1 MTPPDTTPTTPKPTL
16 FLSYASEDREAARR
30 LRDVLAA
37 AGLDVWYDESELGG
51 GDAWDAKI
59 RRQIRECDYFMP
71 VISANTE
78 RRKEG
83 YFRREWRLAVERTLD
98 MADDVMFLLP
108 VCIDGTTE
116 NNARVPEKFFAVQ
129 WLRATGGAATPALE
143 SLARRLATGEHLAP
157 LPPRGRTEPPISRAT
172 TPTAPATPSA
182 HGTPPRSA
190 DGSHGSTPAEAD
202 HDGPPPM
209 PPFPKHEGERLGE
222 QLKFLAEVLW
232 WIITA
237 AWLLFRRA
245 PKWIRI
251 IVILWLVFSLFSLCS
266 RREPSQPR
274 SKPAAENSSPQK
286 AERKTKSTFTAADL
300 AAAQKALK
308 ESGLP
313 AGLAEL
319 GNEVAKR
326 LTAEIRDSDATD
338 KQIVAVPFGSGI
350 TDPADAKFLADV
362 FTPLWGRLSIG
373 RPGETALIATPLP
386 APSNEALA
394 ALGKKLDAGFVLG
407 ARVLRVPA
415 PTAPA
420 TPPAEP
426 TPDAPPAEA
435 TLEVVL
441 LRGEDGSVVW
451 SQIFAIKDS
460 DPAALA
466 AQIADAV
473 LKAAPAK

>member
-1 MTPPDTTPTTPKPTL
+1 MTPPDTASSTPKPTL
-16 FLSYASEDREAARR
+16 FISYASEDREAARR
-30 LRDVLAA
+30 LRDTLAA
-37 AGLDVWYDESELGG
+37 AGLDVWYDENELGG

-83 YFRREWRLAVERTLD
+83 YFRREWRLATERTLD

-129 WLRATGGAATPALE
+129 WLHATGGAATPALE
-143 SLARRLATGEHLAP
+143 NLARRLATGEHLAP
-157 LPPRGRTEPPISRAT
+157 LPPRGRTEPPISR
-172 TPTAPATPSA
+172 TASAGAAPRPAPDA
-182 HGTPPRSA
+182 VP
-190 DGSHGSTPAEAD
+190 

-209 PPFPKHEGERLGE
+209 PPFPQHSEKGLGPL
-222 QLKFLAEVLW
+222 LKFFAEVLW

-237 AWLLFRRA
+237 AVLLFRRA
-245 PKWIRI
+245 PKWVRALV
-251 IVILWLVFSLFSLCS
+251 IVWLVFSLFSVCS
-266 RREPSQPR
+266 RRESTRSPEKTIPEKTASEKTEKKAKPS
-274 SKPAAENSSPQK
+274 
-286 AERKTKSTFTAADL
+286 FTTADL

-326 LTAEIRDSDATD
+326 LAAEIRNSDAAD
-338 KQIVAVPFGSGI
+338 KQIVAVPFASGV
-350 TDPADAKFLADV
+350 TDAADAKFLAEV
-362 FTPLWGRLSIG
+362 FTPLWGRLSIERAG
-373 RPGETALIATPLP
+373 NTALIATPLP

-394 ALGKKLDAGFVLG
+394 ALGKKLDATFVLG
-407 ARVLRVPA
+407 ARLVRAPAPNVPPTAEAA

-420 TPPAEP
+420 TP
-426 TPDAPPAEA
+426 TTDAM
-435 TLEVVL
+435 LEVSL
-441 LRGEDGSVVW
+441 LRGEDGAVAW
-451 SQIFAIKDS
+451 SQSFPLKDS
-460 DPAALA
+460 VPATLA
-466 AQIADAV
+466 TQIADAV
-473 LKAAPAK
+473 LQAAPAK

>member
-1 MTPPDTTPTTPKPTL
+1 VTPPDTIAPTPKPTL

-30 LRDVLAA
+30 LRDTLAA
-37 AGLDVWYDESELGG
+37 AGLDVWYDENELGG

-116 NNARVPEKFFAVQ
+116 NNARVPEKFFTVQ
-129 WLRATGGAATPALE
+129 WLRANGGAATPALE
-143 SLARRLATGEHLAP
+143 NLARRLATGEHLAP
-157 LPPRGRTEPPISRAT
+157 LPPRGRTEPPISRST
-172 TPTAPATPSA
+172 TPTGAS
-182 HGTPPRSA
+182 TPPPPA
-190 DGSHGSTPAEAD
+190 DAPHASSRAD
-202 HDGPPPM
+202 SSHDGPPPM
-209 PPFPKHEGERLGE
+209 PPFPRSEGENLG
-222 QLKFLAEVLW
+222 QLLKFFAEVLW

-237 AWLLFRRA
+237 AVLLFRRA
-245 PKWIRI
+245 PKWVRAL
-251 IVILWLVFSLFSLCS
+251 VILWLVFSLFSMCTRSNSS
-266 RREPSQPR
+266 RPAEKTASE
-274 SKPAAENSSPQK
+274 KIAAEKTEKKAKSS
-286 AERKTKSTFTAADL
+286 FTAADL

-326 LTAEIRDSDATD
+326 LAAEIRNSDAAD
-338 KQIVAVPFGSGI
+338 KQIVAVPFASGV
-350 TDPADAKFLADV
+350 TDAADAKFLADV
-362 FTPLWGRLSIG
+362 FTPLWGRLAIE
-373 RPGETALIATPLP
+373 RPGDTALIATPLP

-394 ALGKKLDAGFVLG
+394 ALGKKLDATFVLG
-407 ARVLRVPA
+407 ARLVRTSAPIAPTTTEPAPIVPA
-415 PTAPA
+415 T
-420 TPPAEP
+420 
-426 TPDAPPAEA
+426 DAA
-435 TLEVVL
+435 LEIVL
-441 LRGEDGSVVW
+441 LHGEDGHIAW
-451 SQIFAIKDS
+451 SQSFPVKDA
-460 DPAALA
+460 DPTALA
-466 AQIADAV
+466 TQIADAV

>member
-1 MTPPDTTPTTPKPTL
+1 VTPPDTTIPTPKPTL
-16 FLSYASEDREAARR
+16 FISYASEDREAARR
-30 LRDVLAA
+30 LRDTLAA
-37 AGLDVWYDESELGG
+37 AGLDVWYDENELGG

-116 NNARVPEKFFAVQ
+116 NNARVPEKFFTVQ
-129 WLRATGGAATPALE
+129 WLRASGGAATPALE
-143 SLARRLATGEHLAP
+143 NLARRLATGEHLAP
-157 LPPRGRTEPPISRAT
+157 LPPRGRTEPPISRAGS
-172 TPTAPATPSA
+172 PTS
-182 HGTPPRSA
+182 
-190 DGSHGSTPAEAD
+190 GSTPPVHGAPPSPAREAAP

-209 PPFPKHEGERLGE
+209 PPFPQHTDTGLGPL
-222 QLKFLAEVLW
+222 LKFFAEVIW

-237 AWLLFRRA
+237 AVLLFRRA
-245 PKWIRI
+245 PKWLRA

-266 RREPSQPR
+266 RNSPPPR
-274 SKPAAENSSPQK
+274 STEKPAAEKSASEK
-286 AERKTKSTFTAADL
+286 TEKKTKSSFTATDL

-313 AGLAEL
+313 AGFAEL
-319 GNEVAKR
+319 GNEMVKR
-326 LTAEIRDSDATD
+326 LAAEIKNSDAAD
-338 KQIVAVPFGSGI
+338 KQIVAVPFASGV
-350 TDPADAKFLADV
+350 TDAADAKFLADV
-362 FTPLWGRLSIG
+362 FTPLWGRLSIE
-373 RPGETALIATPLP
+373 RAGETALIATPLP

-394 ALGKKLDAGFVLG
+394 ALGQKLDATYVLG
-407 ARVLRVPA
+407 ARLVRSTA
-415 PTAPA
+415 PTAP
-420 TPPAEP
+420 TTTEP
-426 TPDAPPAEA
+426 TPAAPATDAS
-435 TLEVVL
+435 LEIVL
-441 LRGEDGSVVW
+441 LRGEDGSVAW
-451 SQIFAIKDS
+451 SQSFPVMDS

>member
-1 MTPPDTTPTTPKPTL
+1 MTPPDTASSTPKPTL
-16 FLSYASEDREAARR
+16 FISYASEDREAARR
-30 LRDVLAA
+30 LRDTLAA
-37 AGLDVWYDESELGG
+37 AGLDVWYDENELGG

-83 YFRREWRLAVERTLD
+83 YFRREWRLATERTLD

-129 WLRATGGAATPALE
+129 WLHATGGAATPALE
-143 SLARRLATGEHLAP
+143 NLARRLATGEHLAP
-157 LPPRGRTEPPISRAT
+157 LPPRGRTEPPISR
-172 TPTAPATPSA
+172 TASAGAAPRPAPDA
-182 HGTPPRSA
+182 VP
-190 DGSHGSTPAEAD
+190 

-209 PPFPKHEGERLGE
+209 PPFPQHSEKGLGPL
-222 QLKFLAEVLW
+222 LKFFAEVLW

-237 AWLLFRRA
+237 AVLLFRRA
-245 PKWIRI
+245 PKWVRALV
-251 IVILWLVFSLFSLCS
+251 IVWLVFSLFSVCS
-266 RREPSQPR
+266 RRESTRSPEKTIPEKTASEKTEKKAKPS
-274 SKPAAENSSPQK
+274 
-286 AERKTKSTFTAADL
+286 FTSADL

-326 LTAEIRDSDATD
+326 LAAEIRNSDAAD
-338 KQIVAVPFGSGI
+338 KQIVAVPFASGV
-350 TDPADAKFLADV
+350 TDAADAKFLAEV
-362 FTPLWGRLSIG
+362 FTPLWGRLSIERAG
-373 RPGETALIATPLP
+373 NTALIATPLP

-394 ALGKKLDAGFVLG
+394 ALGKKLDATFVLG
-407 ARVLRVPA
+407 ARLVRAPAPNVPPTAEAA

-420 TPPAEP
+420 TP
-426 TPDAPPAEA
+426 TTDAM
-435 TLEVVL
+435 LEVSL
-441 LRGEDGSVVW
+441 LRGEDGAVAW
-451 SQIFAIKDS
+451 SQSFPLKDS
-460 DPAALA
+460 APATLA
-466 AQIADAV
+466 TQIADAV
-473 LKAAPAK
+473 LQAAPAK

>member
-1 MTPPDTTPTTPKPTL
+1 MTPPDTAPATPKPTL
-16 FLSYASEDREAARR
+16 FISYASEDREAARR
-30 LRDVLAA
+30 LRDTLAA

-143 SLARRLATGEHLAP
+143 NLARRLATGEHLAP
-157 LPPRGRTEPPISRAT
+157 LPPRGRTEPPISRAH
-172 TPTAPATPSA
+172 PPAAGAPPPPV
-182 HGTPPRSA
+182 HGTPPPP
-190 DGSHGSTPAEAD
+190 SHDAAPP
-202 HDGPPPM
+202 DGPPPM
-209 PPFPKHEGERLGE
+209 PPFPQHEGEKLGD
-222 QLKFLAEVLW
+222 QLRFLAEVLW

-245 PKWIRI
+245 PKWVRALV
-251 IVILWLVFSLFSLCS
+251 IVWLIFSLFSMCTRDRSS
-266 RREPSQPR
+266 RSAD
-274 SKPAAENSSPQK
+274 KPAPEKSSSEKVEKK
-286 AERKTKSTFTAADL
+286 AKSSFTTADL

-326 LTAEIRDSDATD
+326 LTAEIRNSDAAD
-338 KQIVAVPFGSGI
+338 KQIVAVPFASGV
-350 TDPADAKFLADV
+350 TDATEAKFLADV
-362 FTPLWGRLSIG
+362 FTPLWGRLAIARAG
-373 RPGETALIATPLP
+373 DTALIATPLP

-394 ALGKKLDAGFVLG
+394 ALGKKLDATFVLG
-407 ARVLRVPA
+407 ARLVPA
-415 PTAPA
+415 ATATPA
-420 TPPAEP
+420 TPATTEP
-426 TPDAPPAEA
+426 APPPPANDDA

-441 LRGEDGSVVW
+441 LRGENGSIAW
-451 SQIFAIKDS
+451 SQNFLTKDA
-460 DPAALA
+460 DPTALA
-466 AQIADAV
+466 AQIADAI
-473 LKAAPAK
+473 LQAAPAK